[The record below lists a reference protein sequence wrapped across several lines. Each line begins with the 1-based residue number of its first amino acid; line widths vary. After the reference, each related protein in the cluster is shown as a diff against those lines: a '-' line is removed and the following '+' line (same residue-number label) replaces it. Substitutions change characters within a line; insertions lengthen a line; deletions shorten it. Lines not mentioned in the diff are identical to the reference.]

1 MNYFADLVF
10 SLNNFLW
17 SGPLLFMLLGVG
29 LYQTYKLKGLQ
40 LKKLFLAFN
49 LMFYKLKLSA
59 SSSTSEKRLSGDIPS
74 FQSLMTALA
83 GSIGTG
89 NITGVAAAITVG
101 GLGSLFWMW
110 IMAALGMATAYSE
123 TFLGVKYR
131 RKNANGEMAG
141 GPMYSL
147 KYGLKSPKLAATY
160 AIMAAIAAIGI
171 GCLVQANSVVHAIV
185 QISDQSR
192 LFYGIILA
200 ILTGA
205 VIIGGVKTIGKVASV
220 LVPFMALIY
229 VSACIII
236 IIYNVNFLGEALLI
250 IIKSAFTGHAAVG
263 GFLGST
269 VMLALQ
275 SGVKF
280 GIFANEAGLGTLAI
294 ASSSA
299 KTSEPVEQGLLSIS
313 GVFIATMIVCTLTG
327 LVLAVTG
334 VLGTEIN
341 GSLAS
346 GSPLAMLAFGKD
358 FPVLKFVV
366 VTGLLLFAFTTM
378 IAWAYYGEKCCEFLF
393 GVRIAFL
400 YRWFFTFAVVIGAV
414 MELELVWGIANLLSG
429 LMAIPNMIA
438 IVILSN
444 VIATE
449 TESYFK
455 EKHR

>member
-1 MNYFADLVF
+1 
-10 SLNNFLW
+10 
-17 SGPLLFMLLGVG
+17 MLLGVG